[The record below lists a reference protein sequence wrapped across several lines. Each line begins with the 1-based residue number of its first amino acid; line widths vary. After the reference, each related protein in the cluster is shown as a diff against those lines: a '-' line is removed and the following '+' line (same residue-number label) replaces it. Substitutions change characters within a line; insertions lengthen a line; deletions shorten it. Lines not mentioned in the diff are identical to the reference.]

1 MIANDFIKWLQ
12 SKGFGVIGDDLF
24 DTFQPSSPDNCITAF
39 DVDSPGLSESSSLKV
54 DMCGLEII
62 VRNSSTANGKEIAKN
77 IHKAFMG
84 FGGES
89 LIPGGDTISMIFIDQ
104 SPRGMGKDDK
114 GRSEFTVVYDCRVQ
128 SRGDTYRL

>member
-1 MIANDFIKWLQ
+1 MIANDFISWLEN
-12 SKGFGVIGDDLF
+12 KGFGTVGTNLF
-24 DTFQPSSPDNCITAF
+24 DTFQPESPDNCITAF

-54 DMCGLEII
+54 DMFGLEVI
-62 VRNSSTANGKEIAKN
+62 VRNSNTANGKVIAKN

-84 FGGES
+84 FGGKS
-89 LIPGGDTISMIFIDQ
+89 LVSGGDTISMVFIDQ

-128 SRGDTYRL
+128 SRGDSYRL

>member
-12 SKGFGVIGDDLF
+12 AKGFGTVGTNLF
-24 DTFQPSSPDNCITAF
+24 DTFQPESPDNCVTAY
-39 DVDSPGLSESSSLKV
+39 DVDSPALSESSSLKV
-54 DMCGLEII
+54 DMFGLEVI
-62 VRNSSTANGKEIAKN
+62 VRNSNTANGKAIAKN

-84 FGGES
+84 FGGEP
-89 LIPGGDTISMIFIDQ
+89 LISGGDTISMIYTDQ

-128 SRGDTYRL
+128 SRGDSYRL

>member
-12 SKGFGVIGDDLF
+12 SKGFGTVGTDLF
-24 DTFQPSSPDNCITAF
+24 DTFQPQSPNDCITAF

-54 DMCGLEII
+54 DMFGLEVI
-62 VRNSSTANGKEIAKN
+62 VRNSNTANGKEIAKN

-89 LIPGGDTISMIFIDQ
+89 LIPGGDTISMVFIDQ